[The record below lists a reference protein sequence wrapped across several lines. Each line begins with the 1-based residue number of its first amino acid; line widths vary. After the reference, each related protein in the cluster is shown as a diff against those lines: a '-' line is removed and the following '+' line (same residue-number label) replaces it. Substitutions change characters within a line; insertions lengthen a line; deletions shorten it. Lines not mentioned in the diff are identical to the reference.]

1 MDLVGTRLEFGA
13 PDEEA
18 FPCLALA
25 RAAGIAGGTA
35 PAVLNA
41 ANEVAV
47 AAFLE
52 ERIGFMDIPR
62 VVRDALE
69 GVPAADGATLE
80 SVLDADAR
88 AREAAR
94 RSIEGAIASSA

>member
-1 MDLVGTRLEFGA
+1 MDLVGTRLDFGA

-47 AAFLE
+47 AAFLQG
-52 ERIGFMDIPR
+52 RIGFMDVPR
-62 VVRDALE
+62 VVRDALDR
-69 GVPAADGATLE
+69 VPPGDGATLD

-88 AREAAR
+88 ARETAR
-94 RSIEGAIASSA
+94 RSIEGAFASSA